1 MIQNQALP
9 QLFDTPTPIDL
20 DRLVS
25 VLACY
30 RYRYSSEAELQEGIS
45 DALKASEIEHKRECA
60 LGRPDR
66 PDFLVGSLAIEVKI
80 NGSLSSLLRQIS
92 RYTKHTEVSGVLV
105 IGSPHWLPLVPETLN
120 EKPIRNLRLMRSM
133 L

>member
-1 MIQNQALP
+1 MTHNQALP
-9 QLFDTPTPIDL
+9 QLFDSPEPIDL
-20 DRLVS
+20 DALVIM
-25 VLACY
+25 LGQY
-30 RYRYSSEAELQEGIS
+30 RYRYSSEVELQEGIS
-45 DALKASEIEHKRECA
+45 DALKTNAIEHKRECA

-92 RYTKHTEVSGVLV
+92 RYTKHTEISGVLV
-105 IGSPHWLPLVPETLN
+105 IGSPHWLPLVPGTLN